1 VRIRPDQVINLNDAK
16 KLLGDEAL
24 SMTDEE
30 IIDLIEAFDM
40 IAQYSIQMVQKFK
53 DNESKQM

>member
-1 VRIRPDQVINLNDAK
+1 MRIRPDQVINLNDAK

>member
-1 VRIRPDQVINLNDAK
+1 VHIRPDQVISFNDAK

-30 IIDLIEAFDM
+30 IKDLIEDFDM

-53 DNESKQM
+53 DNGSKQM